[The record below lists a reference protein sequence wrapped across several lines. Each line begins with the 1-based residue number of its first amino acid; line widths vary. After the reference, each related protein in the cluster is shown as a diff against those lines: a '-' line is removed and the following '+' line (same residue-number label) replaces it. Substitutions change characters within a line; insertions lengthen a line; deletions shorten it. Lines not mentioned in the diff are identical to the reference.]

1 MSRSAE
7 ELRPDSPIKDL
18 SQEAASQL
26 LQELAEII
34 AYHDARYHAA
44 DEQTEPEIS
53 DAEYDAL
60 IRLNREV
67 EAVFPGLI
75 RTDSP
80 SVRVGIV
87 PAGNFAK
94 ITHTLPMLSLG
105 NAFDEDDLLD
115 FTARIRRFLSLPEDS
130 PLEMTAEPKID
141 GLSLSLRYEKGKL
154 AYAATRGD
162 GTIGEDVTANI
173 RTLNEVPDIL
183 AGEIPDVFEVRGEV
197 YMRRSDF
204 AALNSEQEK
213 QGGKIFANP
222 RNAAAGALR
231 QKDAK
236 ITASRNLRFFAYA
249 AGALSDAVSDTHK
262 GFLDRLGD
270 AGFSVNP
277 LTALC
282 RNETELLAHYQ
293 EIARLRPELDYDIDG
308 VVYKINRHD
317 WQERLGQVSRAPR
330 WAIAH
335 KFPAEQAETILRD
348 IEIQV
353 GRTGALT
360 PVARLEPVL
369 VGGVTISNATL

>member
-1 MSRSAE
+1 MSRSAD
-7 ELRPDSPIKDL
+7 ELRPDSPINDL
-18 SQEAASQL
+18 SEEAASQL

-60 IRLNREV
+60 IRLNRDV

-80 SVRVGIV
+80 SVGVGIV

-105 NAFDEDDLLD
+105 NAFDEDDLFD

-141 GLSLSLRYEKGKL
+141 GLSLSLRYEKL
-154 AYAATRGD
+154 VHAATRGD

-173 RTLNEVPDIL
+173 RTLKEVPDIL
-183 AGEIPDVFEVRGEV
+183 AEEIPDVFEVRGEV

-204 AALNSEQEK
+204 AALNSEKEK
-213 QGGKIFANP
+213 QGEKIFANP

-236 ITASRNLRFFAYA
+236 ITARRNLRFLPMRRSIIRC
-249 AGALSDAVSDTHK
+249 G
-262 GFLDRLGD
+262 
-270 AGFSVNP
+270 
-277 LTALC
+277 
-282 RNETELLAHYQ
+282 
-293 EIARLRPELDYDIDG
+293 
-308 VVYKINRHD
+308 
-317 WQERLGQVSRAPR
+317 
-330 WAIAH
+330 
-335 KFPAEQAETILRD
+335 
-348 IEIQV
+348 
-353 GRTGALT
+353 
-360 PVARLEPVL
+360 
-369 VGGVTISNATL
+369 

>member
-1 MSRSAE
+1 MSRSAG

-18 SQEAASQL
+18 SEEAASQL

-60 IRLNREV
+60 IRLNRDV

-105 NAFDEDDLLD
+105 NAFDEEDLFD

-154 AYAATRGD
+154 IYAATRGD

-173 RTLNEVPDIL
+173 RTLKEVPDIL
-183 AGEIPDVFEVRGEV
+183 AEEIPDVFEVRGEV

-213 QGGKIFANP
+213 QGEEKFLPIPEMQPPARFVKKMP
-222 RNAAAGALR
+222 KLPPAAICA
-231 QKDAK
+231 
-236 ITASRNLRFFAYA
+236 
-249 AGALSDAVSDTHK
+249 
-262 GFLDRLGD
+262 FLPMRPG
-270 AGFSVNP
+270 
-277 LTALC
+277 
-282 RNETELLAHYQ
+282 HYQ
-293 EIARLRPELDYDIDG
+293 MRL
-308 VVYKINRHD
+308 
-317 WQERLGQVSRAPR
+317 
-330 WAIAH
+330 AIPIKA
-335 KFPAEQAETILRD
+335 FW
-348 IEIQV
+348 
-353 GRTGALT
+353 TGSAMPDL
-360 PVARLEPVL
+360 A
-369 VGGVTISNATL
+369 